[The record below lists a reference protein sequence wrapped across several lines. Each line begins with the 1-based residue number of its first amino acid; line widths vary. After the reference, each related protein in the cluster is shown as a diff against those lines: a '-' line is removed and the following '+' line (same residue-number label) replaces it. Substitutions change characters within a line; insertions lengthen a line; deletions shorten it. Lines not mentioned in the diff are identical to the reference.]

1 MLSQRQILAAT
12 SRAAEVLR
20 DSGAKQRIEHGGY
33 TRINPFLVAES
44 AGVIV
49 MLRPMDKLLGA
60 FVRQEQSG
68 ILLNSERPAGLIQMT
83 CAHEL
88 GHFFL
93 DHGTTADD
101 QLDYSP
107 AAGRNEL
114 EADWFAYSL
123 VAPRWAIARIM
134 RRKRWSAADLAHP
147 FVLYQ
152 LSLRLG
158 ISYKAA
164 AWSLNRLNLIDR
176 TAVEAVLRVP
186 PAAIKKSLLQRPL
199 ENAHRDV
206 WLMDEADR
214 DLVLEPRVDDQ
225 MLVRLKNHSAAGY
238 VWSTD
243 EAAAEGFAIEPLLI
257 TPEQQS
263 DADPMIG
270 GGDSTLDYL
279 VTHAPDPDFTPAH
292 LHLAERKPW
301 SQATPPI
308 DSYSTRT
315 CHEQLHPGLS
325 PAAKESLLRSAGK
338 S

>member
-1 MLSQRQILAAT
+1 MLSQRQIVEAT
-12 SRAAEVLR
+12 GRAAEVLR
-20 DSGAKQRIEHGGY
+20 GSGAKQRVEHEGY

-49 MLRPMDKLLGA
+49 MLRPMDKLFGA
-60 FVRQEQSG
+60 FVRDEQSG

-93 DHGTTADD
+93 GHGTTTDD
-101 QLDYSP
+101 QLDYRNS
-107 AAGRNEL
+107 AGRKEL

-134 RRKRWSAADLAHP
+134 RKKRWSAGHLLNP

-164 AWSLNRLNLIDR
+164 GWSLYRLGLMGRPEIEN
-176 TAVEAVLRVP
+176 VLKVP

-199 ENAHRDV
+199 DNAYRDV
-206 WLMDEADR
+206 WLMDDADR

-225 MLVRLKNHSAAGY
+225 IVMRLKNHSAAGY

-257 TPEQQS
+257 APEQQT
-263 DADPMIG
+263 DTGPMIG
-270 GGDSTLDYL
+270 GGDNTLDYL
-279 VTHAPDPDFTPAH
+279 VTHVPDPSFTPAH

-301 SQATPPI
+301 NLAAPPI
-308 DSYSTRT
+308 DNYSTRT
-315 CHEQLHPGLS
+315 CHEQLHQGLS
-325 PAAKESLLRSAGK
+325 PAAKESLLRSAAK